1 MSDNQS
7 NAGRTP
13 FLSSVRTSITSPD
26 GSQPPAPLQR
36 PYYLLTMPETFP
48 TSNYELVEDQDVII
62 AKDGTRIILEASPVS
77 MVIAHRHKRKHQMQV
92 HRAIYFVTALMIF

>member
-26 GSQPPAPLQR
+26 GSQPPAPPKL
-36 PYYLLTMPETFP
+36 PDYLMTMPKRFP
-48 TSNYELVEDQDVII
+48 ISNYTVAEEKDQDVII
-62 AKDGTRIILEASPVS
+62 AQDNTRIILEASPVS
-77 MVIAHRHKRKHQMQV
+77 MVIAHRHKRKHQ
-92 HRAIYFVTALMIF
+92 L